1 MNRELPMPAA
11 IQRIAVI
18 SSRNAAG
25 YQDFMKEI
33 SSSPY
38 GFEITLFD
46 AFMQG
51 AEAEESIV
59 RAWARRPTGGRFRCA
74 GADPRG
80 RFAERSGVLQ
90 QLSAV
95 LLPGAVPVAGDRRDR
110 T

>member
-1 MNRELPMPAA
+1 M
-11 IQRIAVI
+11 I

-25 YQDFMKEI
+25 YQGFYEGDFI
-33 SSSPY
+33 LSLRIRNY
-38 GFEITLFD
+38 VVRRFH
-46 AFMQG
+46 AG

-59 RAWARRPTGGRFRCA
+59 RALGEA
-74 GADPRG
+74 ADRADGFDALVLIRG
-80 RFAERSGVLQ
+80 ERFAERSGVLQ